1 MHWLNFCLR
10 LVLSAGAIKGIAA
23 LSLTPIQYIGPAL
36 VTSEHVIKLLGHRL
50 RHAQTLHKPVSKS
63 SILRLWWLL
72 LLHKLLWHLLLL
84 LLLTRNARGWSGR
97 HHASE
102 SRSLWRSLELVEDLG
117 LVVELRGCLGLGGG
131 HHQGPR
137 GLLLTRHHGDLLT
150 RHHGHLLTRHS
161 LHQAWHLLARKPIV
175 REVHSQ
181 LCHWGW
187 NIVWWRESLSLRP
200 WGHHGGAGWGG
211 EQSIQVIHLES
222 QEAIFL
228 KVTQGPERG
237 KTRPQL
243 CARCVSVSPYH
254 NV

>member
-1 MHWLNFCLR
+1 M
-10 LVLSAGAIKGIAA
+10 SAGLIKESAA
-23 LSLTPIQYIGPAL
+23 LSLTPIQSIGPAL

-50 RHAQTLHKPVSKS
+50 RHTQTLHKPVPKS
-63 SILRLWWLL
+63 SILLWRWLL

-84 LLLTRNARGWSGR
+84 LLLLLTRNARSWSWR

-102 SRSLWRSLELVEDLG
+102 SRSLRRSLELVEDLG

-137 GLLLTRHHGDLLT
+137 GLLLTRHHRHLLT
-150 RHHGHLLTRHS
+150 RHHGHLVTRHS
-161 LHQAWHLLARKPIV
+161 LHRSWHMLTLKPIV
-175 REVHSQ
+175 GEVHSQ

-187 NIVWWRESLSLRP
+187 NIVWWRESLSLGP
-200 WGHHGGAGWGG
+200 WGHHSRGGWGG

-228 KVTQGPERG
+228 NVTQGPERG